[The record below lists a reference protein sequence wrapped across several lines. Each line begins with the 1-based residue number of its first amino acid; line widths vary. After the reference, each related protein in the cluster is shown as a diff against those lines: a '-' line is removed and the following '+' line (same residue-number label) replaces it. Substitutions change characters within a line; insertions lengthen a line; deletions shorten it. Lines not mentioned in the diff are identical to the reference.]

1 MTSFPYKF
9 TTFCLNIYITG
20 FCCYHHLSCHPQPNH
35 VWGILVWWTAF
46 CFLSWC
52 LVKFLL
58 SDEKTFSFSSA
69 SYSVVKSAK
78 KLTIEVQL
86 SQRIARFVQ
95 YPNQWELLVYVSSTD
110 FIFQVDFYLCN
121 SQLCNYNCSFPFN
134 RSPCVP
140 RKKLQLSA
148 PYDPSTPIVNGKWE
162 QLAIPIIKADFP
174 VCFWFVFFSW
184 ITKKLVVTLVFLLL
198 KHPLLFMVLIT
209 KWIVLPS
216 W

>member
-1 MTSFPYKF
+1 MM
-9 TTFCLNIYITG
+9 N
-20 FCCYHHLSCHPQPNH
+20 
-35 VWGILVWWTAF
+35 WWTAF

-86 SQRIARFVQ
+86 NQRIARFVQ

-110 FIFQVDFYLCN
+110 LIFQVDCYLCN
-121 SQLCNYNCSFPFN
+121 YQICNYNRSFPFS

-174 VCFWFVFFSW
+174 VCFWFVFFLW

-198 KHPLLFMVLIT
+198 KHPLLFMVLIN
-209 KWIVLPS
+209 
-216 W
+216 

>member
-9 TTFCLNIYITG
+9 ITFCLGIYITG
-20 FCCYHHLSCHPQPNH
+20 FCSYHHLSCHTQPNH
-35 VWGILVWWTAF
+35 VWGILMMNWWTAF

-95 YPNQWELLVYVSSTD
+95 YPNQWELLVYLSSTD
-110 FIFQVDFYLCN
+110 FIYQVDFYLCN
-121 SQLCNYNCSFPFN
+121 SQLCNYNRSFPFN

-174 VCFWFVFFSW
+174 VCF
-184 ITKKLVVTLVFLLL
+184 
-198 KHPLLFMVLIT
+198 
-209 KWIVLPS
+209 
-216 W
+216 

>member
-121 SQLCNYNCSFPFN
+121 SQICNYNSSFP
-134 RSPCVP
+134 
-140 RKKLQLSA
+140 
-148 PYDPSTPIVNGKWE
+148 ST
-162 QLAIPIIKADFP
+162 DR
-174 VCFWFVFFSW
+174 
-184 ITKKLVVTLVFLLL
+184 LVFHVKNFNYQLLMTHQ
-198 KHPLLFMVLIT
+198 HPLLMANGNSLQFQSSKLIFRF
-209 KWIVLPS
+209 VFGLFFSHELPKS
-216 W
+216 